1 MSMKIKIITCVY
13 EVCRV
18 TYVFM
23 FICIYIYI
31 YIYIYI
37 LRWSARGQ
45 HVRTVS
51 LLDS

>member
-1 MSMKIKIITCVY
+1 MKIKIITCVY

-31 YIYIYI
+31 YIYIY
-37 LRWSARGQ
+37 LEMVSTWSARQDRKLVG
-45 HVRTVS
+45 
-51 LLDS
+51 